1 MQLAAPANRGPSIG
15 WQSYDAPVLLREG
28 DHFAEYSIERLL
40 GAGGMGEVYLA
51 RHPRLPRHDALK
63 VLPLD
68 VSGDREFRDR
78 FHREADLAAGLY
90 HPHIVGLHDRGEF
103 DGKLW
108 IAMDYV
114 DGPDTAALLGSTPAG
129 FAVDDVVEL
138 LDAIAEAL
146 DYAHANGLLHRDV
159 KPSNVLTSQ
168 PKAGKRRI
176 LLTDFGIARRLD
188 EVSGLTATN
197 MTVGTVNYC
206 APEQLTGETVDER
219 TDQYALAATAYHWL
233 CGSAPFAHTNPA
245 VVIGKHLSAPP
256 PPISARLP
264 EFGVLDGVFARAL
277 AKDPADRYACCGD
290 FAAAFTEAVDE
301 TRSLPSAVVRR
312 SRSTDDTLDAR
323 VVKAAAAPTLHA
335 AAAREERSSVS
346 MPGRA
351 RGTSRRTVLAAGAA
365 VAVIVAVAV
374 AVTLYFDRRDGE
386 TASAAAPAASTSSR
400 AAANPGPS
408 ATTAAPVVAAPAS
421 PPVLPTPAAPKVRY
435 FIPACYSGYGL
446 PEERPEDATILYCA
460 DGGAQLTHLT
470 WSSWGA
476 DGAVGKGILSV
487 RTCVPSC
494 AEGCSIGYPV
504 VVAAANPQVPPMD
517 SRCIP
522 NSAVYSDMTLAF
534 SSSAVPHDA
543 GGMSPNT
550 MYQGMPA
557 IAFSTNKL
565 RADAVPLTS
574 MGCW

>member
-1 MQLAAPANRGPSIG
+1 M
-15 WQSYDAPVLLREG
+15 LLREG

-68 VSGDREFRDR
+68 VSGDPEFRER
-78 FHREADLAAGLY
+78 FHREADLAAALY

-103 DGKLW
+103 DEKLW

-114 DGPDTAALLGSTPAG
+114 DGPDTAALLESTPAG
-129 FAVDDVVEL
+129 FAVEEVREL

-206 APEQLTGETVDER
+206 APEQLAGETVDER

-233 CGSAPFAHTNPA
+233 CGSAPFTHTNPA

-256 PPISARLP
+256 PPISARQP
-264 EFGVLDGVFARAL
+264 EFAALDEVFARAL
-277 AKDPADRYACCGD
+277 AKDPTDRYACCAD
-290 FAAAFTEAVDE
+290 FAAAFAEAVDE
-301 TRSLPSAVVRR
+301 SRSLPSAVVRR

-323 VVKAAAAPTLHA
+323 VVKAAAAPTMRTA
-335 AAAREERSSVS
+335 AASEERSAVS
-346 MPGRA
+346 TPDPASGS
-351 RGTSRRTVLAAGAA
+351 SRRGVLAAGAA
-365 VAVIVAVAV
+365 AVVVIVAVAV
-374 AVTLYFDRRDGE
+374 AVTLYFDRRNGE
-386 TASAAAPAASTSSR
+386 TASAAAPSTSSS
-400 AAANPGPS
+400 AAASPAPS
-408 ATTAAPVVAAPAS
+408 ATNAVPVVAAPVA
-421 PPVLPTPAAPKVRY
+421 PPPAPPTPVAPTVRY
-435 FIPACYSGYGL
+435 AIPACYSHYGL

-494 AEGCSIGYPV
+494 AEGGTIGYPV

-550 MYQGMPA
+550 MYQEMPA

-565 RADAVPLTS
+565 RTDVVSLTS
-574 MGCW
+574 VGCW

>member
-1 MQLAAPANRGPSIG
+1 M
-15 WQSYDAPVLLREG
+15 LLHEG
-28 DHFAEYSIERLL
+28 DHFAEYTIERLL

-68 VSGDREFRDR
+68 VSGDPEFRER
-78 FHREADLAAGLY
+78 FHREADLAAALY

-114 DGPDTAALLGSTPAG
+114 DGPDTAALLESTPAG
-129 FAVDDVVEL
+129 FAVEEVREL

-168 PKAGKRRI
+168 PKTGKRRI

-233 CGSAPFAHTNPA
+233 CGSAPFTHTNPA

-256 PPISARLP
+256 PQISARLP
-264 EFGVLDGVFARAL
+264 EFGLLDGVFARAL
-277 AKDPADRYACCGD
+277 AKDPAARYACCAD
-290 FAAAFTEAVDE
+290 FAAAFAEAVE
-301 TRSLPSAVVRR
+301 ESRSLPSAVVRR

-323 VVKAAAAPTLHA
+323 VVKAAAAPTMQA
-335 AAAREERSSVS
+335 IAARQSAAST
-346 MPGRA
+346 PIPARA
-351 RGTSRRTVLAAGAA
+351 TSRRAVLAAGVA
-365 VAVIVAVAV
+365 VAVIVSVAV
-374 AVTLYFDRRDGE
+374 AVTLYFDRRNGE
-386 TASAAAPAASTSSR
+386 TASAAAPSTPSSAAAS
-400 AAANPGPS
+400 PGPS
-408 ATTAAPVVAAPAS
+408 ATTAVPVVAAPAS
-421 PPVLPTPAAPKVRY
+421 PPVPPTPAAPKVRY
-435 FIPACYSGYGL
+435 FIPACYSEYGL

-494 AEGCSIGYPV
+494 AEGGSIGYPV

-565 RADAVPLTS
+565 RTDAVSLTS